1 MMADF
6 LYNNNDTWMLS
17 LLKNSQDKTAL
28 YCYNG
33 EQEKRMISLVLQPGV
48 LGALPTYV
56 STLNEWSIINQ
67 EKELAMMISDHVLV
81 DETPTSARFMEMQ
94 LPLDE
99 YLADWLDDA
108 GTPCAMDPIHVKA
121 YARVGLMGNP
131 SDGFYGK

>member
-6 LYNNNDTWMLS
+6 LYNDKDTWLPS
-17 LLKNSQDKTAL
+17 LLKTSQEKTAL

-33 EQEKRMISLVLQPGV
+33 EQEKRMISLVLQPNV
-48 LGALPTYV
+48 LGALPSYV
-56 STLNEWSIINQ
+56 STLDGWSVIDQ
-67 EKELAMMISDHVLV
+67 EKELAMMISDHIVV
-81 DETPTSARFMEMQ
+81 DEKPAAARFMEEQ
-94 LPLDE
+94 LPFDE